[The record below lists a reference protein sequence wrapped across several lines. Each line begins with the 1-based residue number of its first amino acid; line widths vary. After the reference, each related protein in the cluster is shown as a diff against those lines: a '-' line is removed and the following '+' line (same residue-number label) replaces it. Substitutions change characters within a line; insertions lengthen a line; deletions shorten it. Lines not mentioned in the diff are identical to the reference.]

1 MRFPFQKYWLIP
13 AFTLLLQ
20 ACGGGDGS
28 DGWTPSSSNR
38 PAAAT
43 VVSLLPGAAQ
53 HDLLTVQ
60 AVDFP
65 DRDLPEASFSG
76 AVATLQLP
84 DDLAD
89 QLLTLRIGKVNESAR
104 LAAQQEGTTVDT
116 PQGSPATHYG
126 HLLLTGRQLQQ
137 FGVIANPLSDYI
149 SRRTDDY
156 VELQTNERI
165 RHYQDDMAAQFI
177 RSDLTGDGVVNF
189 DDALAFNP
197 QLQPHLQRITFDYLS
212 AIRSPL
218 SSGLTL
224 EQTYTQA
231 PDQLDAALQEAF
243 EAYESVSPPSQD
255 QNTLGSLSI
264 DTDAGG
270 SIHIAEQPQVTLDAS
285 NPRMIYR
292 YDRSASPPATLT
304 LRATPDEGWKF
315 VRWAGCPE
323 TLSDGGC
330 RVIANQDEHV
340 SAQFGLTEN
349 TLLENITGLIELDSH
364 NASYDALYTGDVVQI
379 SQVSNPALVQ
389 ALNNASVNTVL
400 ARFSAEYALQR
411 ITAVLPAS
419 TPSSWRFQVQDVE
432 PGEVY
437 SAVSAFDSGEVAM
450 FDEVAQVKIT
460 LNGEEDPQLQKLQQ
474 QTQKLRSTST
484 ASTGQSSQLNAAR
497 DLTVWIPGY
506 GRAIPAGHGYYLVD
520 GGNGGFQL
528 LRSESTVQLSSG
540 QAAVRSVASACAT
553 NPSAPDCTLLSVSS
567 SSHAKTLAARSAKAA
582 ASPAKCTM
590 LVDLLPDQNLGCN
603 VSLLEIKFQQGILLG
618 KFKLEGNLAVTPYG
632 SMSLRWMPLPVFPF
646 AAVDFSANGRGVI
659 DLTVGAEAL
668 AGVGNSSQAFGAVG
682 VKDDKGNTQ
691 WNNLTFPANQSAD
704 SMSAMASGAG
714 GTAPNTGVDEAAA
727 KLPAGQTSSPAELK
741 RVKTVSDTKTL
752 LGIELLLNRAS
763 PSGVVFPVKL
773 KAGITATT
781 EGAIGLQVKMA
792 KQVRMFYDMDVDI
805 GARCKKV
812 LKVTL
817 CYGIK
822 IPQRASGNFKVKTY
836 SKMSMGVVANGEF
849 SPGVQLAVTAGP
861 RGVAESLLEGSA
873 GASLPLALVGQIGG
887 MQASNFP
894 QDAVKQLPPTCGV
907 TGKSLAFGMDLKLA
921 AAAKLK
927 PGIEV
932 KLGGKE
938 VKITLLP
945 EIKIFSLEHRIPLIA
960 AKLYS
965 FPPAPGGAGSEQCLP
980 IDQRSAAAVPA
991 EVTWRVGE
999 LNWDQLN
1006 QVVTKTHQLIREDN
1020 GNLVLYALKR
1030 AGGTGGVT
1038 GKSKVWESG
1047 FTDHPGGRVA
1057 FDRTAGRLIAYDLRE
1072 KVLKKWPDDKT
1083 AKRQVGS
1090 TLVLTSAGKLEIR
1103 NASNAR
1109 LWTIN

>member
-1 MRFPFQKYWLIP
+1 MAFSFQKYWLAPLIG
-13 AFTLLLQ
+13 LLLQ
-20 ACGGGDGS
+20 ACGGGDSADAWSPGTDS
-28 DGWTPSSSNR
+28 R
-38 PAAAT
+38 PAAGT
-43 VVSLLPGAAQ
+43 VMTQLPGASQ
-53 HDLLTVQ
+53 LNLLTVQ

-65 DRDLPEASFSG
+65 DRDLPEAPITG

-84 DDLAD
+84 GDLAD
-89 QLLTLRIGKVNESAR
+89 QLLTVRVGRVNEEAR
-104 LAAQQEGTTVDT
+104 LAAQQEGTSIDT
-116 PQGSPATHYG
+116 SQGTPATNYG

-137 FGVIANPLSDYI
+137 SGVILNPLSDYI

-156 VELQTNERI
+156 VELQTHERI
-165 RHYQDDMAAQFI
+165 RYYQDAMATEFI
-177 RSDLTGDGVVNF
+177 RSDLTGDGLVNF
-189 DDALAFNP
+189 DDVLAFNP
-197 QLQPHLQRITFDYLS
+197 QLPPHLQRITFDYLS
-212 AIRSPL
+212 AMRSPL

-224 EQTYTQA
+224 EQTYAQA
-231 PDQLDAALQEAF
+231 PEQLDAALLEAF
-243 EAYESVSPPSQD
+243 DPHESVTPPSRSSA
-255 QNTLGSLSI
+255 TLGSLHI
-264 DTDAGG
+264 DVDTGG
-270 SIHIAEQPQVTLDAS
+270 IITVAELPQVRLNDS

-292 YDRSASPPATLT
+292 YDRSAPAATLT
-304 LRATPDEGWKF
+304 LYATPDEGWKF

-323 TLSDGGC
+323 ALTDGGC
-330 RVIANQDEHV
+330 RIVANEDAHV

-349 TLLENITGLIELDSH
+349 TLLDDVPSLIELDSQG
-364 NASYDALYTGDVVQI
+364 ASYVAQYTGDVVEF
-379 SQVSNPALVQ
+379 SQVSDPALVQ
-389 ALNNASVNTVL
+389 ALTQASVDTVL
-400 ARFSAEYALQR
+400 ARSSAEHPLQR
-411 ITAVLPAS
+411 ITEILPANVANN
-419 TPSSWRFQVQDVE
+419 WRFRLEDVD

-437 SAVSAFDSGEVAM
+437 SAVSAFDSGEVAV

-460 LNGEEDPQLQKLQQ
+460 LDGQEDPQLQQLQQ
-474 QTQKLRSTST
+474 QAQKLQSRSLS
-484 ASTGQSSQLNAAR
+484 SPSSQLNAAR
-497 DLTVWIPGY
+497 DLAVWIPGH

-528 LRSESTVQLSSG
+528 LRSESGVQLSSG
-540 QAAVRSVASACAT
+540 QAAVRSVASACAA
-553 NPSAPDCTLLSVSS
+553 NPLAPDCTLLSVSAS
-567 SSHAKTLAARSAKAA
+567 RKARTLAASAANS

-590 LVDLLPDQNLGCN
+590 LLDLLPDQKLGCN
-603 VSLLEIKFQQGILLG
+603 VSLLEIKFQQGILVG

-668 AGVGNSSQAFGAVG
+668 AGVGYSGQAFGAVG
-682 VKDDKGNTQ
+682 VKDDKGTTQ
-691 WNNLTFPANQSAD
+691 WNPLSFPANQSAD

-714 GTAPNTGVDEAAA
+714 GTAPSTGVDQAAA
-727 KLPAGQTSSPAELK
+727 QMPAGKTSAPAELK
-741 RVKTVSDTKTL
+741 RVKSVSDTKTL

-763 PSGVVFPVKL
+763 PAGVVFPVKL

-836 SKMSMGVVANGEF
+836 SKLSMGVVANGEF

-894 QDAVKQLPPTCGV
+894 QDTIKQLPPTCGI

-927 PGIEV
+927 PGIDV
-932 KLGGKE
+932 KLGKKQ

-945 EIKIFSLEHRIPLIA
+945 EIKIFTLEHRIPLIA
-960 AKLYS
+960 TTLYS
-965 FPPAPGGAGSEQCLP
+965 FPATPGGSGSEQCLP
-980 IDQRSAAAVPA
+980 VEQRSAYLMPN
-991 EVTWRVGE
+991 EVSWNAGG
-999 LNWDQLN
+999 LDWDQLN

-1030 AGGTGGVT
+1030 AGGSGGVT

-1047 FTDHPGGRVA
+1047 FTDHPGGRIA
-1057 FDRTAGRLIAYDLRE
+1057 FDRHAGRLIAYDLRE
-1072 KVLKKWPDDKT
+1072 KVLKKWPDDKA
-1083 AKRQVGS
+1083 AKNQVGS
-1090 TLVLTSAGKLEIR
+1090 KLVLTSSGKLEIR
-1103 NASNAR
+1103 NASNVR
-1109 LWTIN
+1109 MWSIN

>member
-1 MRFPFQKYWLIP
+1 MMAFSFQKYWLAPIIG
-13 AFTLLLQ
+13 LLLQ
-20 ACGGGDGS
+20 ACGGGDGTDARS
-28 DGWTPSSSNR
+28 PGTDSR
-38 PAAAT
+38 PAAGT
-43 VVSLLPGAAQ
+43 VVSQLPGASQ
-53 HDLLTVQ
+53 LNLLTLQ

-65 DRDLPEASFSG
+65 DRDLPEAPISG
-76 AVATLQLP
+76 GVATLQLP
-84 DDLAD
+84 GDLAD
-89 QLLTLRIGKVNESAR
+89 QLLNVRVGRVNEEAR
-104 LAAQQEGTTVDT
+104 LAAQQEGSSIDT
-116 PQGSPATHYG
+116 PQGSPATNYG
-126 HLLLTGRQLQQ
+126 HLLLTGKQLQQ
-137 FGVIANPLSDYI
+137 FGAILNPLSDYI

-156 VELQTNERI
+156 VELQTHERI
-165 RHYQDDMAAQFI
+165 RHYQDAMAMQFI
-177 RSDLTGDGVVNF
+177 RSDLTGDGLVNF

-197 QLQPHLQRITFDYLS
+197 QQQLHLQRITFDYLS
-212 AIRSPL
+212 AMRSTL

-231 PDQLDAALQEAF
+231 PEQLDAALLEAF
-243 EAYESVSPPSQD
+243 DPHESVTPPSR
-255 QNTLGSLSI
+255 NSATLGSLHI
-264 DTDAGG
+264 DVDTGG
-270 SIHIAEQPQVTLDAS
+270 SITMDELPQVILNDS

-304 LRATPDEGWKF
+304 LHATPDEGWKF

-323 TLSDGGC
+323 TLADGGC
-330 RVIANQDEHV
+330 RIVAGQDAYV

-349 TLLENITGLIELDSH
+349 TLLDDIPGLIELDGQG
-364 NASYDALYTGDVVQI
+364 ASYEAQYTGNVVQF
-379 SQVSNPALVQ
+379 SQVSDPALVQ
-389 ALNNASVNTVL
+389 SLTRASVDTVL
-400 ARFSAEYALQR
+400 ARSSAEHALQR
-411 ITAVLPAS
+411 ITAILPAS
-419 TPSSWRFQVQDVE
+419 ASNSWSFRVEDVD

-437 SAVSAFDSGEVAM
+437 SAVSAFDSGKVAV

-460 LNGEEDPQLQKLQQ
+460 LDGQEDPQLQQLQRQ
-474 QTQKLRSTST
+474 VQTLRSS
-484 ASTGQSSQLNAAR
+484 QSSQLNAAR
-497 DLTVWIPGY
+497 DLAVWIPGY

-528 LRSESTVQLSSG
+528 LRSESSVQLSSG
-540 QAAVRSVASACAT
+540 QAAVRSVASACAA

-567 SSHAKTLAARSAKAA
+567 GSKAKTLAASAAKA

-590 LVDLLPDQNLGCN
+590 LLDLLPDQNLGCN
-603 VSLLEIKFQQGILLG
+603 VSLLEINFQQGILVG
-618 KFKLEGNLAVTPYG
+618 KFKLEGNLSVTPYG
-632 SMSLRWMPLPVFPF
+632 SMSLRWMPLPVLPF

-668 AGVGNSSQAFGAVG
+668 AGVGYSGQAFGAVG
-682 VKDDKGNTQ
+682 VKDDKGDTQ
-691 WNNLTFPANQSAD
+691 WNSLTFPANQSAD

-714 GTAPNTGVDEAAA
+714 GTAPNTGVDQAAA
-727 KLPAGQTSSPAELK
+727 QMPAGKTSAPAELK
-741 RVKTVSDTKTL
+741 RVKSVSDTKTL

-763 PSGVVFPVKL
+763 PTGVVFPVKL

-781 EGAIGLQVKMA
+781 EGAIGLQVKLA

-894 QDAVKQLPPTCGV
+894 QDAIKQLPPTCGI

-921 AAAKLK
+921 AGAKLK
-927 PGIEV
+927 PGIDV
-932 KLGGKE
+932 KLGSKQ

-960 AKLYS
+960 TTLYS
-965 FPPAPGGAGSEQCLP
+965 FPATPGGAGSEQCLP
-980 IDQRSAAAVPA
+980 VEQRSAAMMPS
-991 EVTWRVGE
+991 EVTWRAGE
-999 LNWDQLN
+999 LDWDQLN

-1057 FDRTAGRLIAYDLRE
+1057 FDRHAGRLIAYDLRE

-1083 AKRQVGS
+1083 ANKQVGS
-1090 TLVLTSAGKLEIR
+1090 TLVLTNTGKLEIR
-1103 NASNAR
+1103 NANNQRMWS
-1109 LWTIN
+1109 IN